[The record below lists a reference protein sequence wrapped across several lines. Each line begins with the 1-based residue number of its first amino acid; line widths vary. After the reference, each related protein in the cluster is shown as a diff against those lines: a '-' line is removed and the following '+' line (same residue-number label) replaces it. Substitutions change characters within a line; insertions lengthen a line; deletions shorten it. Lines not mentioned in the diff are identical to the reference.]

1 MPQHEWTPLSLIVS
15 RQQVSTPSL
24 LCWHIKHCQHLI
36 STWPIHSIHALMY
49 TACSLSQIQKLL
61 TMYTPGDFEGKVP
74 SSLIR
79 LIGEKCRQRDGSD
92 GQQLLVHIDDSH
104 QTPYAMASGGGGGP
118 HSPDTIT
125 NLRSLSTPSSM
136 MLDHLLIMIWLT
148 PHVFSCILFQLRI
161 CAISSIKSDCELPQ
175 TIGPYICSVF
185 ILSETSIVH
194 SNQVLCWFLMKFLLF
209 NHSFTVCGSDYHTCM
224 QL

>member
-1 MPQHEWTPLSLIVS
+1 
-15 RQQVSTPSL
+15 
-24 LCWHIKHCQHLI
+24 
-36 STWPIHSIHALMY
+36 MY

-104 QTPYAMASGGGGGP
+104 LTPYAMTGGGGGGP

-136 MLDHLLIMIWLT
+136 MLEHLLIMI
-148 PHVFSCILFQLRI
+148 
-161 CAISSIKSDCELPQ
+161 
-175 TIGPYICSVF
+175 
-185 ILSETSIVH
+185 
-194 SNQVLCWFLMKFLLF
+194 
-209 NHSFTVCGSDYHTCM
+209 
-224 QL
+224 